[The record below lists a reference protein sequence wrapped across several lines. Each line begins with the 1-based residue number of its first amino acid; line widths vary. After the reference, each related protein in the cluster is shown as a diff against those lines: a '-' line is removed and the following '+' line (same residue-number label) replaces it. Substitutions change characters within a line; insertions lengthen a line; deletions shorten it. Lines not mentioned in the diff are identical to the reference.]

1 MGDLVLTCTSNL
13 SRNRR
18 FGLAIAKGKT
28 ISEAKLEINQVIEG
42 ITATAAIHNLS
53 KKMQIDM
60 PICATINNILFNG
73 LNPENAA
80 KALMSRELQSE

>member
-13 SRNRR
+13 SRNHR

-42 ITATAAIHNLS
+42 ITATAAVHNLS
-53 KKMQIDM
+53 SKMKIDM
-60 PICATINNILFNG
+60 PICTIINDILFNN

-80 KALMSRELQSE
+80 KTLMSRELQSE